1 MEKLEKYSETNNP
14 YFEYLYHLTID
25 KIRRFYHNLM
35 GFPRIETSKGFR
47 LYTDEDY
54 RNLVYKED
62 PELEFVNMYLNLIT
76 TNCVDKLQRLEM
88 IIEFS

>member
-35 GFPRIETSKGFR
+35 GFPRIET
-47 LYTDEDY
+47 
-54 RNLVYKED
+54 
-62 PELEFVNMYLNLIT
+62 
-76 TNCVDKLQRLEM
+76 
-88 IIEFS
+88 